1 MKKETE
7 IESPLIKKLTPEHRG
22 ILTRTRALL
31 KANKIQS
38 VSDTQWARKTLDDL
52 KHSGELHEST
62 ITWLT
67 ALVNREGAVFKLKN
81 DEEII
86 VTNSQK

>member
-1 MKKETE
+1 MKKEPE
-7 IESPLIKKLTPEHRG
+7 IESPLIKKLTPENRG

-31 KANKIQS
+31 KANKIKS
-38 VSDTQWARKTLDDL
+38 ISDAQWSRKALDDL

-62 ITWLT
+62 IAWLA
-67 ALVNREGAVFKLKN
+67 ALVSRDGAEFKPKN
-81 DEEII
+81 DEEVI